1 MLSTTVNYIGNK
13 IENIKLGNV
22 SEERV
27 LPYFSVDQVRAFRSI
42 FCFLNDKDRDILYL
56 IFVSRKKQKDV
67 QRILHRSQPSLCYDI
82 KRIRRRL
89 RYIFYLHSVF
99 DIFVRFV
106 EEKSKY
112 FTPDE
117 MEILTLMFYTSSFT
131 MTSDMMGLSQVK
143 TRYAY
148 NKCLRRIEFLA
159 QSFNTDG
166 KKTEEDEM
174 WEIREIFM
182 CIRENLNSVRRVYKG
197 DVCGLQELSI
207 V

>member
-106 EEKSKY
+106 EKKSKY

>member
-112 FTPDE
+112 FTPEE

-159 QSFNTDG
+159 QSFNTEG

>member
-1 MLSTTVNYIGNK
+1 
-13 IENIKLGNV
+13 
-22 SEERV
+22 
-27 LPYFSVDQVRAFRSI
+27 
-42 FCFLNDKDRDILYL
+42 
-56 IFVSRKKQKDV
+56 
-67 QRILHRSQPSLCYDI
+67 
-82 KRIRRRL
+82 
-89 RYIFYLHSVF
+89 VF

-159 QSFNTDG
+159 QSFNTEG

>member
-159 QSFNTDG
+159 QSFNTEG